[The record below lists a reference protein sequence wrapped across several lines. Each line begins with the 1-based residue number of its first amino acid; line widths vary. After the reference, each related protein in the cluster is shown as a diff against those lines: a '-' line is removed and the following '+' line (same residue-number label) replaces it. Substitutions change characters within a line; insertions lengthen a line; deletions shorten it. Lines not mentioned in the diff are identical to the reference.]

1 MKDTVRRRHS
11 TMRWLLSLAQS
22 LIPRSKHSTEQERQ
36 KKHSKISTNGSHLK
50 KSYDLYKTF
59 HEYRRVVPKP
69 DRFTIFEK
77 SESTILEVIE
87 CIMQAS
93 SESKKEKLPT
103 LERASI
109 KLNMPRV
116 FIRLM
121 KDVKTIDGKKYM
133 NLESVVDEIGRM
145 LGGWI
150 RSIKTD

>member
-1 MKDTVRRRHS
+1 MNDFD
-11 TMRWLLSLAQS
+11 
-22 LIPRSKHSTEQERQ
+22 IP
-36 KKHSKISTNGSHLK
+36 IFK

-59 HEYRRVVPKP
+59 HEYRRVVPKQ

-77 SESTILEVIE
+77 GESAILEVIE